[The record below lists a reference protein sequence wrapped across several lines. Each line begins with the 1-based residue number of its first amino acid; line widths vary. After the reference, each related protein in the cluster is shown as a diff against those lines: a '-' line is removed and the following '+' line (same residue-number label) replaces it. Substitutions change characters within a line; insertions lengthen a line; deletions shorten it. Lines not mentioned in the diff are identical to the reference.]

1 MGESLQGS
9 RLQIV
14 REVLIETGE
23 ANNMTNFKVYEE
35 KRNPSGVR
43 LVLSHGT
50 DGQETQRRERH
61 LVNCWRADTSK
72 KKKRSFRIT
81 CKVADYGKYLEENTH
96 SKTISLLEVLEIFNL

>member
-72 KKKRSFRIT
+72 KKDHLGLLVRSLIMENIWRRIHIV
-81 CKVADYGKYLEENTH
+81 KQ
-96 SKTISLLEVLEIFNL
+96 